1 MKARLVK
8 WGNSLAVRIPR
19 HVIEEAGLKE
29 GDVLEIEAADN
40 HIELRPKVKV
50 PSLAKLVAEIT
61 DQNRY
66 SEISTRAEI
75 GKESVVW

>member
-1 MKARLVK
+1 MKAQLVK

-40 HIELRPKVKV
+40 YIELRPKVKV

-66 SEISTRAEI
+66 SEISIGQEI
-75 GKESVVW
+75 GKESVEW